1 MYSVCPKYS
10 GCGACCQNKAAKKQ
24 LEFHAGHGIM
34 IVLDWDIGGAPWIRQ
49 DARPAPP
56 WSRSCRNFIPA
67 RPCTLTARSAA
78 TRSPARLGTA
88 LLSGRRTHSASRSWA
103 TSTAGTRRQ
112 RRWTACRT
120 AHGCRPWTVCATGR
134 SINTPS
140 PARTARRCSRPTHSP
155 RTARPG
161 PRPHPRS
168 GHSRATSG
176 TTGAIC
182 AAAPH
187 AMYTARR

>member
-1 MYSVCPKYS
+1 MLSKQ
-10 GCGACCQNKAAKKQ
+10 GRKKL

-34 IVLDWDIGGAPWIRQ
+34 MVLDWDIGGAPWIRQ

-56 WSRSCRNFIPA
+56 WSRSCRNFTPA

-78 TRSPARLGTA
+78 TRSPARRGTA
-88 LLSGRRTHSASRSWA
+88 SPSGRRTRSASRSWA

-120 AHGCRPWTVCATGR
+120 AHGCRPWPVCVTGR

-140 PARTARRCSRPTHSP
+140 PPPTARRCSRPTPSP

-161 PRPHPRS
+161 LRPRRRS
-168 GHSRATSG
+168 GRSRATSG

-182 AAAPH
+182 AAAQR
-187 AMYTARR
+187 AMCTARR